1 MWMET
6 KIKVCFIAQINVLW
20 TRWQFGK
27 LIDLP
32 SNVNLIFKIVKYFQ
46 FQQAATAEGGAG
58 AETPPPSPS
67 WIIFMIITLLMI
79 IILLQVG

>member
-1 MWMET
+1 MATKMWMET

-32 SNVNLIFKIVKYFQ
+32 SNVNLIIKIGVELVHMIYFTTTTTNV
-46 FQQAATAEGGAG
+46 FQKR
-58 AETPPPSPS
+58 SS
-67 WIIFMIITLLMI
+67 LLFFV
-79 IILLQVG
+79 LKR

>member
-32 SNVNLIFKIVKYFQ
+32 SNVNLIFKIGFELVHTIYFTTTTTIV
-46 FQQAATAEGGAG
+46 FQNR
-58 AETPPPSPS
+58 SS
-67 WIIFMIITLLMI
+67 LLFF
-79 IILLQVG
+79 ILKR